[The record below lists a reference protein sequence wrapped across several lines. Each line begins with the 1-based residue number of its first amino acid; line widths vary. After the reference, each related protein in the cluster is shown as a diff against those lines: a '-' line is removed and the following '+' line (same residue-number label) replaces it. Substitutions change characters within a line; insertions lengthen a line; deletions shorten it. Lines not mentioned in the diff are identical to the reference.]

1 MGFFIALIVFVATAL
16 TANHMGHLQEH
27 NQVLTQKV
35 QVLESQTD
43 GNNLHIDGVAVRNL
57 SDENNENNTK

>member
-1 MGFFIALIVFVATAL
+1 MGFFIAILVLAATAL

-43 GNNLHIDGVAVRNL
+43 GQNLHIDGVAVRNL
-57 SDENNENNTK
+57 SDEK

>member
-35 QVLESQTD
+35 QVPTWFMRQKILP
-43 GNNLHIDGVAVRNL
+43 VF
-57 SDENNENNTK
+57 